1 MARDFRSSDEGK
13 RVMTHDGKHVG
24 TITQTS
30 GSKAHVEMETGLSQ
44 SIRRRLGWAED
55 ADTYELDSSSVDKIS
70 GDEIHLRSD
79 L

>member
-13 RVMTHDGKHVG
+13 HVMTHDGKRVG

-30 GSKAHVEMETGLSQ
+30 GSKAHVEMESGLSQ

-70 GDEIHLRSD
+70 GDEVHLRSD